1 MSISLLKN
9 MFGPFVKK
17 NWFSGFYCILGKF
30 LKKLTKNWIT
40 LLRKLVSEGC
50 KESKSCF
57 AIRNKDVLRTRLI
70 GILIKSYFCTEVT
83 HPILHTTGS
92 PTVDIHLGCHMNQW
106 RSETSNWA
114 VSSGSPTCPTLPRED
129 ERSCLTRTIR
139 SRELG
144 GGIDTECSRDSERR
158 HSYHGAI

>member
-1 MSISLLKN
+1 

-57 AIRNKDVLRTRLI
+57 AIRNKDVLRTRPMYWW
-70 GILIKSYFCTEVT
+70 GFWSNPTSVRSY
-83 HPILHTTGS
+83 
-92 PTVDIHLGCHMNQW
+92 
-106 RSETSNWA
+106 TSNPTYHRLPNCWHTPGLPHESVKKWDLQLSSVKRVSHMPNTSSCRWA
-114 VSSGSPTCPTLPRED
+114 FMSHKDNTEQGAGRRDRYRMFQRLREK
-129 ERSCLTRTIR
+129 
-139 SRELG
+139 
-144 GGIDTECSRDSERR
+144 
-158 HSYHGAI
+158 A